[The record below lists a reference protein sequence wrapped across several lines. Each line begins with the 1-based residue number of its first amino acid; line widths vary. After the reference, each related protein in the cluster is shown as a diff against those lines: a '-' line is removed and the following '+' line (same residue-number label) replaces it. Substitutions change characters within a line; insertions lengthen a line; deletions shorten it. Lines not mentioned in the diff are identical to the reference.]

1 MTKKIPVYCVDGKDS
16 DVYDISLVEY
26 PAIESDFVYFN
37 KQDEAKK
44 LVCLES
50 NEKYMVCGAV
60 LIPDKNIYR
69 VDSEGFEYYIR
80 FSAESI
86 AEIAH
91 AHLKSY
97 KNNNFSTD
105 HLEYV
110 NSVYLYES
118 WIAENEND
126 KAFTKYG
133 LDCPVGSWIILCKID
148 SVEIWERIKNNE
160 LAGFSIE
167 GILGFNEVY
176 EEIENKLK
184 KEYTMT
190 KEETK
195 GFLDEIKDI
204 IKETLSA
211 FKSENVQMEEEV
223 KTEVKDEEVIE
234 TKTEEVTEEVQME
247 EQTEVTQEQSEDTV
261 TELEAQTEETVTS
274 EEVQEQSVTE
284 EVKMEEE
291 VQTEAAPEDGEK
303 VEQREEIETLRA
315 EIETLKQQLNE
326 ANEKIVEM
334 SKEPSA
340 KPITRGEAT
349 NNFSSTM
356 EQLKQ
361 LSKMQPK

>member
-118 WIAENEND
+118 WIVENESD
-126 KAFTKYG
+126 KAYTKYG
-133 LDCPVGSWIILCKID
+133 LDCPVGSWVILCKID

-190 KEETK
+190 QNEKNT
-195 GFLDEIKDI
+195 FLDEVKEI

-211 FKSENVQMEEEV
+211 FKQTENVQMEEEEV
-223 KTEVKDEEVIE
+223 KTEEQTEEEVQNEEELKTE
-234 TKTEEVTEEVQME
+234 TVEMEEVTEVKE
-247 EQTEVTQEQSEDTV
+247 ET
-261 TELEAQTEETVTS
+261 QTEEAAS
-274 EEVQEQSVTE
+274 E

-291 VQTEAAPEDGEK
+291 EVAPEDGEK
-303 VEQREEIETLRA
+303 AEQPEIETLRA
-315 EIETLKQQLNE
+315 EVESLKQQLNE

-340 KPITRGEAT
+340 KPITRGEAK
-349 NNFSSTM
+349 NDFSSTM